1 MTTPLKLRPAATAID
16 WEIIKGDTFDIVV
29 PVYDENDQLT
39 DLTGWTG
46 KAQVRRSED
55 EPLLH
60 EWSNTTGNLTCGP
73 AGATLEVLAA
83 ETSLWEWTDALVS
96 VEVYEPAPG
105 STPHVVAEGPIRAR
119 QEITHT

>member
-60 EWSNTTGNLTCGP
+60 EWSNTASNLTCGP
-73 AGATLEVLAA
+73 AGATLKVLAA

-96 VEVYEPAPG
+96 VEVYEPAPDG
-105 STPHVVAEGPIRAR
+105 TPHVVAEGSIRAR